1 MLLSKI
7 MPPDGSQNAKSASS
21 VHTWLTRKPEGIRNG
36 GVHSVASAGL
46 ALCRVSHSFLHSHC
60 NASGTKKTPRTMHIQ
75 PKPRISFGNE
85 VSVDPTLRGAN
96 DMRRSMSAV
105 GETPQS
111 SVKDLIRLDHAAD
124 PERVGSQGRWG
135 DDSAAAIDAPGG
147 YLIALRPST
156 PARLW

>member
-1 MLLSKI
+1 
-7 MPPDGSQNAKSASS
+7 
-21 VHTWLTRKPEGIRNG
+21 
-36 GVHSVASAGL
+36 
-46 ALCRVSHSFLHSHC
+46 
-60 NASGTKKTPRTMHIQ
+60 MHIQ

-85 VSVDPTLRGAN
+85 VSVDTTLRGAN
-96 DMRRSMSAV
+96 HMRRSMSAV

-135 DDSAAAIDAPGG
+135 DDSAAAIDATMDVPGG